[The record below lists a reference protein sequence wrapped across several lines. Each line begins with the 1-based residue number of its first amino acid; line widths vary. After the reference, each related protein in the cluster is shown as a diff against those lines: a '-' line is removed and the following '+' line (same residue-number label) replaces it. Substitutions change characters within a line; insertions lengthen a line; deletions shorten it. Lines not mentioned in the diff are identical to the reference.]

1 MMRLGPGL
9 SQGAI
14 PFSEDPLIFIIYTT
28 QAPTIALQS
37 YNSQKLIMTS
47 IRGTMTR

>member
-1 MMRLGPGL
+1 MMRLGPV

-14 PFSEDPLIFIIYTT
+14 PLSEDPLIFMIYVTR
-28 QAPTIALQS
+28 APTIAVQS